1 MNQDLRIEFSDD
13 GSTIYRF
20 RKPNIS
26 LQEGH
31 KFQFM
36 YSSVGAY
43 DYTNKRSIYDLR
55 YWRVVPA
62 ETPEDKYWLDD
73 TKNLPEGAYF
83 GVDPTPFVDGTKYKI
98 EIVPAEAIDS
108 YWLVTKK

>member
-1 MNQDLRIEFSDD
+1 M
-13 GSTIYRF
+13 
-20 RKPNIS
+20 S
-26 LQEGH
+26 LQEGY

-62 ETPEDKYWLDD
+62 ETTEDKDWLDD
-73 TKNLPEGAYF
+73 DAKNLPEEAYF
-83 GVDPTPFVDGTKYKI
+83 GVDPTPFVDGTKYNI
-98 EIVPAEAIDS
+98 EIVPAEAIGS